1 MNSINIE
8 YHPLRFAGLFN
19 LPIPRLRNWSF
30 TMISAGIITVSDKGS
45 QGKRED
51 LSGPAIAEM
60 LAGAAIEIR
69 NTLIIP
75 DEKDQIKEAI
85 INFADIEKLDLI
97 LTTGGTGVSPRDLTP
112 DATLEVIDKQV
123 PGMAEAMRQKSLLVT
138 PHAMIS
144 RAVAGIRGRCLI
156 VNLPGSPKSV
166 KENLAVV
173 LPALKHAIE
182 KIKGDDSECASP

>member
-1 MNSINIE
+1 M
-8 YHPLRFAGLFN
+8 
-19 LPIPRLRNWSF
+19 F
-30 TMISAGIITVSDKGS
+30 TACIITVSDKGS

-60 LAGAAIEIR
+60 LAGAAIVVKH
-69 NTLIIP
+69 TVIIP
-75 DEKDQIKEAI
+75 DEIEQIQKSI
-85 INFADIEKLDLI
+85 INFADVEKVDLI

-123 PGMAEAMRQKSLLVT
+123 PGMAEAMRHQSMMVT

-144 RAVAGIRGRCLI
+144 RAVAGIRGKSLI
-156 VNLPGSPKSV
+156 INLPGSPRGA

-182 KIKGDDSECASP
+182 KIKGDDSECASE

>member
-1 MNSINIE
+1 
-8 YHPLRFAGLFN
+8 
-19 LPIPRLRNWSF
+19 
-30 TMISAGIITVSDKGS
+30 MIHAGIITVSDKGS

-60 LAGAAIEIR
+60 LAGAAIVIKH
-69 NTLIIP
+69 TIIIP
-75 DEKDQIKEAI
+75 DETDKIKEAI
-85 INFADIEKLDLI
+85 IDFADAKKLDLI
-97 LTTGGTGVSPRDLTP
+97 LTNGGTGVSPRDLTP
-112 DATLEVIDKQV
+112 DATLEVIDKEV
-123 PGMAEAMRQKSLLVT
+123 PGMAEAMRHQSLLIT

-144 RAVAGIRGRCLI
+144 RAVAGIRGKCLI
-156 VNLPGSPKSV
+156 INLPGSPKGA